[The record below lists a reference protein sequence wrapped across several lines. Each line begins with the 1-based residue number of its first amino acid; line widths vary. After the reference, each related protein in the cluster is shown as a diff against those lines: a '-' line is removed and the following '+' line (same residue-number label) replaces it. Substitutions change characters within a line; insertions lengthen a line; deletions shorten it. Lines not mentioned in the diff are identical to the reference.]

1 MKYSQQI
8 GLFAALLLI
17 GSCFLPWIEIPSLHK
32 TLNGINGKVNEN
44 ITFGKPFLVHFF
56 CCIIAT
62 ALFLIK
68 RVQAKLF
75 NIFFCFF
82 NLGWALKNVILFN
95 SCRSAECPIRKPGL
109 YLVLLFAITMQIM
122 ALLPRLK
129 LESKN

>member
-17 GSCFLPWIEIPSLHK
+17 GSCFLPWIEIPYLHK
-32 TLNGINGKVNEN
+32 TLTGIDGRVNEN
-44 ITFGKPFLVHFF
+44 ITFGKPIMLHSFF
-56 CCIIAT
+56 GIISV
-62 ALFLIK
+62 ALFLANKIWAK
-68 RVQAKLF
+68 RT
-75 NIFFCFF
+75 NIFICF
-82 NLGWALKNVILFN
+82 LTLCIAIKNYILF
-95 SCRSAECPIRKPGL
+95 SICRPECPIIKPGL